1 MYVKQHNRHTVN
13 FDLRIFGFTHPMNRC
28 PTAMQ
33 RTEVVP
39 TVIAGG
45 GIKYGFN
52 VSYYTVF
59 DYYETLVVAQGR
71 TVSPE
76 PQIILT
82 RLQTNNVTQL
92 YALRFWYK
100 HYVITY

>member
-1 MYVKQHNRHTVN
+1 MNQSHYHAAIGGR
-13 FDLRIFGFTHPMNRC
+13 TH
-28 PTAMQ
+28 
-33 RTEVVP
+33 
-39 TVIAGG
+39 GG
-45 GIKYGFN
+45 RRREGVKYGYN

-71 TVSPE
+71 SVSPE

-92 YALRFWYK
+92 YAFRDWYK
-100 HYVITY
+100 NYKHFSNILYFISIFSKM

>member
-1 MYVKQHNRHTVN
+1 MSHCRAANGGR
-13 FDLRIFGFTHPMNRC
+13 TH
-28 PTAMQ
+28 
-33 RTEVVP
+33 
-39 TVIAGG
+39 GDGKG

-82 RLQTNNVTQL
+82 LLQTNNVTQL

-100 HYVITY
+100 QYSNT